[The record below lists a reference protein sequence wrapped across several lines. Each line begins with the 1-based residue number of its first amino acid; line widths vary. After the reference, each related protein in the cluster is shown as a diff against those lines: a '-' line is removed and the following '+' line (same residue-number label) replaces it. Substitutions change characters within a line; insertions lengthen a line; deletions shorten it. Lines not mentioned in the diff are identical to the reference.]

1 MAKRRKSARPAPASK
16 RELREECEAAL
27 DSGVPIR
34 RIPMKQRGSKRK
46 SQVALLKAK
55 EADQKPN
62 KIKRV
67 TNPVFNGEKYQL
79 LRGRPRAA
87 LHKGGRASNEEM
99 DALRREVQ
107 EAKATDR
114 QWVPVR
120 VSGFGECAWL
130 SIRASTNTVCLV
142 FRTSAI
148 RAPKKAVIGKL
159 DWGSLPRAIY
169 LVMIFGRGADHI
181 MWADPTLDA
190 EEVYNIIFGK
200 RGSSN
205 AADLSTLS
213 DAQQKLLKL
222 FLWLSFNLGDHTSYH
237 LPRPHPHDLADGTTQ
252 LTLAE
257 QAELFKRH
265 RKGRS
270 EDDIDLLF
278 ADDTDPDLGNMIDEE
293 ARAVFMDPQ
302 DPSEGHVATMA
313 AAITEAESAASLGYE
328 SEPAGE
334 GGGDECNDSE
344 YEGDGFNI
352 EEDPEDPK

>member
-1 MAKRRKSARPAPASK
+1 
-16 RELREECEAAL
+16 
-27 DSGVPIR
+27 
-34 RIPMKQRGSKRK
+34 MKQRGSKRK

-62 KIKRV
+62 IIKRV
-67 TNPVFNGEKYQL
+67 MNPVFNGEKYQL

-99 DALRREVQ
+99 DALRTEVQ
-107 EAKATDR
+107 EAQATGR
-114 QWVPVR
+114 QWVPVQ
-120 VSGFGECAWL
+120 VNGFGKCASL
-130 SIRASTNTVCLV
+130 SIRAFTNAVCLV

-159 DWGSLPRAIY
+159 DWESLPRVVY
-169 LVMIFGRGADHI
+169 FVMMFGRRVDDI
-181 MWADPTLDA
+181 MWADATLNA

-213 DAQQKLLKL
+213 DTQQKLLQH
-222 FLWLSFNLGDHTSYH
+222 FLRLSSALEDHTSYR
-237 LPRPHPHDLADGTTQ
+237 LPCLRPRDLADGTTQ

-265 RKGRS
+265 RKGGS

-278 ADDTDPDLGNMIDEE
+278 EPFEDNDDPDLGNMPYE
-293 ARAVFMDPQ
+293 ARAVFVDPQ
-302 DPSEGHVATMA
+302 EPSEGHVATMA
-313 AAITEAESAASLGYE
+313 ATITEAESAASLGYE
-328 SEPAGE
+328 SESAGE

-344 YEGDGFNI
+344 YEGDGFYI
-352 EEDPEDPK
+352 EEDPESPK